1 MSVSVFYVADIGGI
15 VFPQSG
21 TPPFP
26 RFFSCSTFVPYLTIN
41 EKRVSREKPK
51 PVKARKK
58 EEGIRAVGA
67 HKNKGMATL
76 TRSHAGGIINQ
87 FTSTWHRR

>member
-1 MSVSVFYVADIGGI
+1 MADIGCIPRADNI
-15 VFPQSG
+15 VFPERG
-21 TPPFP
+21 TPHFP
-26 RFFSCSTFVPYLTIN
+26 DFFSRSTFVPYLAIN
-41 EKRVSREKPK
+41 GKKVARKKPK
-51 PVKARKK
+51 PVKERKK